1 MIIRAI
7 RFTKLTLLLFSQ
19 FHSSNNN
26 THYMFHWHN
35 QTNRSSKWSNKSW
48 HGLCWKDQV
57 TLKSCVS
64 HTGSAHLW
72 SLIRWLAWLKIAW
85 LRYIQYCLNI
95 EKFSW
100 FKKLKIA
107 WLKYIQYCLKEMLDI
122 ENWLASKT
130 VPRNVKDFPTLWNKI
145 MLMFVLATIII
156 GVMITRTKQWSW
168 PLIMVIT
175 TLAKL
180 R

>member
-1 MIIRAI
+1 MV
-7 RFTKLTLLLFSQ
+7 K
-19 FHSSNNN
+19 
-26 THYMFHWHN
+26 Y
-35 QTNRSSKWSNKSW
+35 KSR
-48 HGLCWKDQV
+48 HGLCWKDQL

-85 LRYIQYCLNI
+85 LWYIQYCLRI
-95 EKFSW
+95 ENFRW
-100 FKKLKIA
+100 FEKLQIAWPKYSILIRWLAWLKIA

-122 ENWLASKT
+122 ENRLASKT

-145 MLMFVLATIII
+145 MLMIVLATMII

-168 PLIMVIT
+168 PLIMVIR

-180 R
+180 W

>member
-1 MIIRAI
+1 MV
-7 RFTKLTLLLFSQ
+7 K
-19 FHSSNNN
+19 
-26 THYMFHWHN
+26 Y
-35 QTNRSSKWSNKSW
+35 KSR

-72 SLIRWLAWLKIAW
+72 SLIRWLAWSKIAWLWYIQYCLRIENFRWFEKLQIAWPKYSILIRWLAWLKIAW
-85 LRYIQYCLNI
+85 LRYIQYCLDI
-95 EKFSW
+95 ENFGW
-100 FKKLKIA
+100 FEKLKIA

-122 ENWLASKT
+122 ENRLASKT

-145 MLMFVLATIII
+145 MLMIVLATMII

-168 PLIMVIT
+168 PLIMVIR

-180 R
+180 W